1 LILALALDVVRSSVA
16 NGVWN
21 VSRPALAVCKKSISY
36 AESLISR
43 YLPLP
48 LAGVIGLFSYFVNP
62 VVRFS
67 ILPLLLLTMA

>member
-1 LILALALDVVRSSVA
+1 MLLELELALDVVRSSVA

-21 VSRPALAVCKKSISY
+21 VSRPALAVGKKPISY
-36 AESLISR
+36 AESSISR

-62 VVRFS
+62 LCVF
-67 ILPLLLLTMA
+67 LFYLHY